1 MKKVIIIG
9 ATSGL
14 GRELAQ
20 HYINSGNIVGI
31 AGRRGYLLEEI
42 KNLNPSNVYTSEL
55 DSSKPEAKEKLNNL
69 INEMGGMDLFVY
81 CAGTGY
87 VNKELEIQK
96 EMQTIEVNVYGF
108 TQLINIAYHY
118 FKEKG
123 KGHIAAIASVS
134 GIRTLSICPSY
145 SASKRYNMMYLK
157 ALRQLSKKEKLNIK
171 ISTINPGFIKTALI
185 QSRNYPLTTSL
196 EKGGKLLYKSIEK
209 GNKLSFIPSYW
220 RLISYFILLIPNFIW
235 KKII

>member
-42 KNLNPSNVYTSEL
+42 KNLNPSNVFTSEL

-157 ALRQLSKKEKLNIK
+157 AIGQLSKKEKLNIK

>member
-31 AGRRGYLLEEI
+31 AGRRGNLLEEI
-42 KNLNPSNVYTSEL
+42 KALNPSNVYTSEL

-69 INEMGGMDLFVY
+69 ILEMGGMDLFVY

>member
-42 KNLNPSNVYTSEL
+42 KSLNPSNVYTSEF

-69 INEMGGMDLFVY
+69 IKEMGGMDLFVY

-96 EMQTIEVNVYGF
+96 EMQTIDVNVYGF
-108 TQLINIAYHY
+108 TQLINIAYNY

-123 KGHIAAIASVS
+123 NGHIAAVASVS

-145 SASKRYNMMYLK
+145 CASKRYNMMYLK
-157 ALRQLSKKEKLNIK
+157 AIGHLAKKEKLNIK
-171 ISTINPGFIKTALI
+171 FTTINPGFIKTALI

-196 EKGGKLLYKSIEK
+196 EKGGLLLYKAIERGK
-209 GNKLSFIPSYW
+209 KRCFIPSYW
-220 RLISYFILLIPNFIW
+220 GLISYIILLIPNFIW